1 MNRELKFGSQHYEN
15 VVVFSHKSSCVCFM
29 MPGDGNEST
38 VEEEDDD
45 DAEYYRQEVGQEP
58 DPGICTDKQ
67 LELDQ
72 KVCIYNL
79 VQSPLR
85 NAVVV
90 TYRRKVVRK
99 ACEFH

>member
-1 MNRELKFGSQHYEN
+1 
-15 VVVFSHKSSCVCFM
+15 M

-38 VEEEDDD
+38 VEEDDD

-72 KVCIYNL
+72 KVCIYNF
-79 VQSPLR
+79 V
-85 NAVVV
+85 
-90 TYRRKVVRK
+90 
-99 ACEFH
+99 